1 MEGHRL
7 GIKEAMIRL
16 GYAAQNV
23 TLPATTNRTLRLAS
37 LTDAEKVRALVWENM
52 LGLETIL
59 RWNAEMGVP
68 LFRIGSG
75 LIPFASHPAFP
86 YDWEAE
92 HGDDLQALGDLAR
105 NHDLRLSMHPG
116 QFTQPGSPRP
126 EVAERSLAELTY
138 ATKVMNLLGL
148 EDSVVVVHM
157 GGAYEDRPGTAARF
171 VESLLPHESILR
183 YLALENDERIW
194 TAAEVSVAAAA
205 LGVPAILDTLHHSL
219 NPGGLSLREAVD
231 LVLPTWRTRPK
242 FHLSSQDPDKRPGA
256 HAYLIQETDWEL
268 LLEALDGREADV
280 MIEAKGK
287 DVALPRAST
296 RMGLT

>member
-1 MEGHRL
+1 M
-7 GIKEAMIRL
+7 GIKDTMIRL

-37 LTDAEKVRALVWENM
+37 LKDSEKVRALVWENM

-59 RWNAEMGVP
+59 RWNAERGIP

-86 YDWEAE
+86 YDWEEE
-92 HGDDLQALGDLAR
+92 HGDDLRALGDLAR
-105 NHDLRLSMHPG
+105 AYGLRLSMHPG

-126 EVAERSLAELTY
+126 DVAERSLAELRY
-138 ATKVMNLLGL
+138 ATRVMDLLGL

-157 GGAYEDRPGTAARF
+157 GGAYEDRPGTAKRF
-171 VESLLPHESILR
+171 VEALLPHGRILR

-194 TAAEVSVAAAA
+194 TAAEVSMAAAA

-219 NPGGLSLREAVD
+219 NPGGLTLREAVD

-256 HAYLIQETDWEL
+256 HAYLVQDADYEL

-280 MIEAKGK
+280 MVEAKGK

-296 RMGLT
+296 RIDLT